1 MISRVLFSR
10 AVRIR
15 VVFVLWLAIAMF
27 YVFMAS
33 RYVGMMMADDTF
45 EEYLVNVVDLVGT
58 QRRPTEELH
67 ELVLLRAR
75 DLDLPVGPTDIQVD
89 REGRDIDLVV
99 QYSIKIDVP
108 LVLPGGYHK
117 QFTHEVRYSPPR

>member
-1 MISRVLFSR
+1 MISRILFNR
-10 AVRIR
+10 AVRVR
-15 VVFVLWLAIAMF
+15 VVFVLWLTIMIF
-27 YVFMAS
+27 YVVIAS
-33 RYVGMMMADDTF
+33 RYVGMMMADDKF

-75 DLDLPVGPTDIQVD
+75 DMNLPIGPTDIQVD
-89 REGRDIDLVV
+89 RRGRDIDLVV
-99 QYSIKIDVP
+99 NYSVQMNVP

-117 QFTHEVRYSPPR
+117 QFTHEISYSPPR